1 VKGLV
6 EDNHGNNVNTPT
18 PTPTQTPPNQ
28 SPYQHPQQ
36 GHYAVSS
43 SVSSSTE
50 FHSISSNRNANN
62 ATNYSSKSNSNSKY
76 GANDAVYDAPYN
88 ASSYPDKNSIP
99 FHLWPSSK
107 LPLPLSPSPKHGSN
121 SRDSYENS
129 QNEPVPLKKK
139 KFMGATG
146 GGKDTPILR
155 TVLGHTATALQ
166 QHNCIDSQQPGHH
179 FQGQGQGQPGNT
191 PPYKN
196 SHYNLPISSNGP
208 IDHNDKGG
216 QEVSEWEKT

>member
-1 VKGLV
+1 
-6 EDNHGNNVNTPT
+6 
-18 PTPTQTPPNQ
+18 
-28 SPYQHPQQ
+28 
-36 GHYAVSS
+36 
-43 SVSSSTE
+43 
-50 FHSISSNRNANN
+50 
-62 ATNYSSKSNSNSKY
+62 
-76 GANDAVYDAPYN
+76 VYDAPYN

-139 KFMGATG
+139 KFMGAT
-146 GGKDTPILR
+146 GKDTPILR